1 MVTRAVAVTC
11 LSCCVTF
18 CLLGAVLLFVC
29 WVQCF
34 VVSLFV
40 CWMQCVFYL
49 FLFAGYS
56 VLLCHCLLGAV
67 LSCHFLFAGGS
78 VLCHVLFVGCSILSC
93 HLLFVGCGILSCHF
107 LFVGYSVTP
116 VLRPVLAL

>member
-1 MVTRAVAVTC
+1 M
-11 LSCCVTF
+11 
-18 CLLGAVLLFVC
+18 
-29 WVQCF
+29 
-34 VVSLFV
+34 SLFV

-107 LFVGYSVTP
+107 LFVGFSVTP